1 MITMPI
7 ELFIIISVLAFV
19 GLFAII
25 HKINKALD
33 KGGSDRL

>member
-1 MITMPI
+1 MITMPL

-19 GLFAII
+19 GLYAIV